1 MDKNIELLERFTH
14 ALNCHDREKAI
25 KLVTEALEKS
35 SMDVRTLYETIL
47 APSLN
52 RISNNQIE
60 QDSPIW
66 EEHLST
72 SIVRSVMEMSY
83 PFVLA
88 ERNAGIT
95 RSDENSVRQKAIVFC
110 LEEEYHELGARMITD
125 FLVILD
131 FDAYFI
137 GANTPK
143 REILRAI
150 DYFKPSLVCISV
162 TNFYHLTKLHSLIE
176 QLKKHELQSIIPF
189 TLIVGGYAIQHSSN
203 IDALV
208 KADYYANTFEDLQK
222 IKEEILCV

>member
-1 MDKNIELLERFTH
+1 MDKNIELLAHFSQ
-14 ALNCHDREKAI
+14 ALTGHDREKAI
-25 KLVTEALEKS
+25 QLVTEALEKNII
-35 SMDVRTLYETIL
+35 DVKTLYENIL
-47 APSLN
+47 APCL
-52 RISNNQIE
+52 NQISSNTIE
-60 QDSPIW
+60 QFLPIW

-72 SIVRSVMEMSY
+72 SIVRSAMEMSY

-88 ERNAGIT
+88 ERDALNM
-95 RSDENSVRQKAIVFC
+95 RSDENSVREKAIVFC

-125 FLVILD
+125 FLTILD
-131 FDAYFI
+131 FDAYYI

-150 DYFKPSLVCISV
+150 DYFKPTLVCISV

-176 QLKKHELQSIIPF
+176 QLKQHDLQSVIPF

-203 IDALV
+203 VDSLV
-208 KADYYANTFEDLQK
+208 KADYYANTFDDLQK